1 VYQDFCGK
9 ECYLKLDEKH
19 NFAAK
24 VKIEKIMVFLDKMN
38 IPTCYCLWYE
48 YYGITMGQILIWII
62 FSGGLW

>member
-48 YYGITMGQILIWII
+48 YYGITMGK
-62 FSGGLW
+62 F